1 MNEPTIPQ
9 KENDTGRTVII
20 ATTVILLTCIVSCA
34 AVLIVLVL
42 RVT

>member
-1 MNEPTIPQ
+1 MNEPVIPQ
-9 KENDTGRTVII
+9 KANDNGRTMII
-20 ATTVILLTCIVSCA
+20 ATTVILLTCIISCA